1 MTDQQTYHVNVSP
14 AAARQLRKI
23 DLATRRRIVAA
34 IDRLTITPRP
44 VGCRALTGHPGL
56 LRIRIGD
63 FRVVYTVRDAQL
75 VILVIAVAN
84 RRDVYRDFDVSRRK
98 GSSSSLC
105 DVSCESPGQRRGI
118 RQGYGQPTVTV
129 TPPENIES

>member
-1 MTDQQTYHVNVSP
+1 MTYQVEVSP
-14 AAARQLRKI
+14 AATRQLRKL
-23 DLATRRRIVAA
+23 DAGNRRRVVAA

-44 VGCRALTGHPGL
+44 SGCRALTGHPGL

-84 RRDVYRDFDVSRRK
+84 RRDVYRD
-98 GSSSSLC
+98 L
-105 DVSCESPGQRRGI
+105 
-118 RQGYGQPTVTV
+118 
-129 TPPENIES
+129 